1 MRARNILMLLFGNL
15 CLTGYAG
22 AAGSDSDYWYAGGK
36 VAYSKYL
43 DGGMGEEKKHAAYG
57 MFGGYQFSPF
67 TAVEL
72 GYDFL
77 GKGASELDFDA
88 RGTQLTTK
96 LSYPVHKEVDI
107 YVRGGGMAWRS
118 DTTKGHTSGVSPVL
132 AVGSD
137 WALNQSF
144 NVRFDA
150 QWVNNIDGVGLKQRV
165 DNASFGVG
173 ILYLFPRGNR
183 DATSTDYQPAP
194 APVQL
199 RPVVSVEP
207 KMPQTFTLKSDVLF
221 HFGSSA
227 LKPEAYSE
235 LDQIVYKLKS
245 SAQWATLDIMGFTDR
260 LGSESYN
267 KMLSQKRA
275 DVVKSYFV
283 AQGISGQK
291 LYSRGMGSNSN
302 NTLTMNRCNSIKP
315 KQVLIDC
322 LAPDRRVEI
331 KVNSN

>member
-1 MRARNILMLLFGNL
+1 
-15 CLTGYAG
+15 
-22 AAGSDSDYWYAGGK
+22 
-36 VAYSKYL
+36 
-43 DGGMGEEKKHAAYG
+43 
-57 MFGGYQFSPF
+57 
-67 TAVEL
+67 
-72 GYDFL
+72 
-77 GKGASELDFDA
+77 
-88 RGTQLTTK
+88 
-96 LSYPVHKEVDI
+96 
-107 YVRGGGMAWRS
+107 
-118 DTTKGHTSGVSPVL
+118 
-132 AVGSD
+132 
-137 WALNQSF
+137 
-144 NVRFDA
+144 
-150 QWVNNIDGVGLKQRV
+150 
-165 DNASFGVG
+165 
-173 ILYLFPRGNR
+173 
-183 DATSTDYQPAP
+183 
-194 APVQL
+194 
-199 RPVVSVEP
+199 
-207 KMPQTFTLKSDVLF
+207 MPQTFTLKSDVLF